1 MSATLDRRASQRRLD
16 AEFPDFDLHK
26 WYIQYR
32 QLKFSCPDAVLLYR
46 MGDFYETF
54 DDDAKLVAE
63 LLDVTLTYKPF
74 ANRKGKSAKDGGEQR
89 CPMAGMPYH
98 AAERY
103 TTALVG
109 AGYRVAIAEQVSET
123 PSSKKDTRPK
133 SVFSNGLEAG
143 EARKGMVDREIVRVL
158 TPGTI
163 TETSMLPAVQNNYL
177 VALIAEGERVGVAYA
192 DLSTGEFA
200 CTEFAGER
208 AHSQAQGE
216 LARLSAAEVLV
227 SEDERLRVP
236 GLDPAS
242 AKLTHDLEFMT
253 KDEREMLLPG
263 ERVARRTE
271 RENTARWAHGHV
283 TGVAAWRWDL
293 RTCHDALIQ
302 LLGVRSLDGFGL
314 TADKKLA
321 TRAAGAIVQYT
332 RETQNDALAHMG
344 TLRFYTTSDTM
355 FLDPQTRRN
364 LELLEGSGGKAK
376 GALVGVLDQTRTPM
390 GARLLRRWIG
400 QPLLDRARLEAR
412 QENVATFVDAALLRA
427 ELREKLKPLGDM
439 ERAVSRVV
447 QGVAAATPRD
457 LVRLREALRALPALI
472 GTLDGW
478 TPVAAGSQELPVRS
492 QEPAQQMTTDGEG
505 EAVGNSWDTLF
516 DWDAPDAQPAAASPQ
531 PPAPSLREQ
540 REAKSRVVAR
550 YAEQEDLF
558 GDVEWG
564 EPEAG
569 GQGSAVSSQQSA
581 VSSQKAAASSQEQAA
596 PSPRSSAA
604 SRQPPAASLSV
615 DGQLDACD
623 DVLAFLESALDDEPP
638 ALLGASNYLRA
649 VAGGEAPRRV
659 IRPGFDQRM
668 DETTKAALHAQ
679 RYISDLEIQEQKST
693 GIKSLRVGYT
703 QVFGYYIEVAKS
715 YAGEVP
721 ARYIRKQTLTTG
733 ERYYTA
739 ELKDFENIVLTAQEQ
754 LYDLER
760 QAFGRLCAQI
770 AEAGPRLLATARVLA
785 ELDVYLS
792 LAEVAARGRYVR
804 PQISDDTR
812 LKIVRGRHPVV
823 EQGLDEPF
831 IPNDTLID
839 TDANQILVITGPNMA
854 GKSTVMRQI
863 ALIVLMAQIGS
874 FVPAERAE
882 VGIVDRIF
890 TRIGAQD
897 DIATGQSTFM
907 VEMTETAALLV
918 QSTQRSLIILDEV
931 GRGTSTYDG
940 MAIARAVIEYIHHE
954 PRLGCR
960 TLFATHYHELI
971 ELEQLLPRVKNYHM
985 AAVEQAGHVAF
996 LHELRRGGADKSYGI
1011 HVAGLAGIPRVVIKR
1026 ASELLAELEG
1036 TSKLAQPQ
1044 AQLAS
1049 RGPMEHTTLLDHV
1062 PSPLVEMLRRMNVN
1076 ELTPIE
1082 ALTKLYELQRLAQ

>member
-63 LLDVTLTYKPF
+63 LLDVTLTYKLF

-133 SVFSNGLEAG
+133 SVFSSGLEAG

-283 TGVAAWRWDL
+283 TSVAAWRWDL

-412 QENVATFVDAALLRA
+412 QENVATFVDDALLRA
-427 ELREKLKPLGDM
+427 ELRERLKPLGDM

-478 TPVAAGSQELPVRS
+478 TPVGAQSSEFKVQSSEFRVQSEHANAASDDRP
-492 QEPAQQMTTDGEG
+492 TTDNRQPTTDEHET
-505 EAVGNSWDTLF
+505 EAIASSWDTLF
-516 DWDAPDAQPAAASPQ
+516 DWGAPDAQPEVAISQ

-540 REAKSRVVAR
+540 REAKGRVVAR

-558 GDVEWG
+558 GDAEWG
-564 EPEAG
+564 EPEE
-569 GQGSAVSSQQSA
+569 QGTGNRDQGTGVQQ
-581 VSSQKAAASSQEQAA
+581 QGA
-596 PSPRSSAA
+596 PSPQPSAPSQEAQAA
-604 SRQPPAASLSV
+604 SFQPPASSLPAN
-615 DGQLDACD
+615 GQIDACA

-679 RYISDLEIQEQKST
+679 RYISELEIQEQKNT

-839 TDANQILVITGPNMA
+839 TNAHQILVITGPNMA

-1011 HVAGLAGIPRVVIKR
+1011 HVAELAGIPRVVIKR
-1026 ASELLAELEG
+1026 ASELLAELEARRSSRSHTPSRCQAG
-1036 TSKLAQPQ
+1036 RWNTRHCSTMFPVHWSKCC
-1044 AQLAS
+1044 
-1049 RGPMEHTTLLDHV
+1049 GE
-1062 PSPLVEMLRRMNVN
+1062 
-1076 ELTPIE
+1076 
-1082 ALTKLYELQRLAQ
+1082 